1 MIEQSIALRKQ
12 QDVLDRVCEFT
23 ERLLC
28 PQNAKV
34 LPEPKVDMFYYASLP
49 SISNTTASSSRGRT
63 EKLDIAMSSEGDVVD
78 VFFEQAESLICT
90 KDVPRERVQHIT
102 MESTTTP
109 PQLQQQQ
116 QKKEREKPHPVRET
130 HLHYRP
136 EKRKLS
142 VYRM

>member
-49 SISNTTASSSRGRT
+49 SISSTTASSSRGSSDQ
-63 EKLDIAMSSEGDVVD
+63 LDTVMSSEGDVVD
-78 VFFEQAESLICT
+78 VVFEHVESLICA
-90 KDVPRERVQHIT
+90 KDVPRERV
-102 MESTTTP
+102 
-109 PQLQQQQ
+109 
-116 QKKEREKPHPVRET
+116 
-130 HLHYRP
+130 
-136 EKRKLS
+136 
-142 VYRM
+142 